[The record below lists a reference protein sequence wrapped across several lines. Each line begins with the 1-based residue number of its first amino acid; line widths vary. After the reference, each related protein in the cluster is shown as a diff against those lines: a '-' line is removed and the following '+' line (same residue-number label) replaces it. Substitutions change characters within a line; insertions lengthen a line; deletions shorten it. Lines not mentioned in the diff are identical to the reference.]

1 MILSPVTEPIT
12 NLCGVQPATALYLLG
27 HSLYGCV
34 HLYIGPSLLE
44 ATSYITS
51 IDPYSHLWFTQDACH

>member
-12 NLCGVQPATALYLLG
+12 NLCGVQPATAPYLLG
-27 HSLYGCV
+27 HSQYGRM

-44 ATSYITS
+44 APSYITN
-51 IDPYSHLWFTQDACH
+51 IDPYSHL